1 MAEEDGLPGDG
12 RHAGEHC
19 PSQKAPLTLRIRR
32 VGGVGY
38 RRQRQ
43 WLNWIRCSSASG
55 DLLPIDQHGTFPP
68 LYRRF
73 PPLWRWAVHGCSPLV
88 ADSPNALG
96 TGRAHPHA
104 RPRCGPGCPR
114 LVATDTEADAAL
126 VADLLVIR
134 QAEAARLLDEL
145 EAAGF

>member
-1 MAEEDGLPGDG
+1 
-12 RHAGEHC
+12 
-19 PSQKAPLTLRIRR
+19 LRIRR

-43 WLNWIRCSSASG
+43 WLSWIRCSSASG
-55 DLLPIDQHGTFPP
+55 DLLPIDPHGT
-68 LYRRF
+68 F
-73 PPLWRWAVHGCSPLV
+73 PPLWRWAVHGVL
-88 ADSPNALG
+88 A
-96 TGRAHPHA
+96 TGGGLPERARHGSCPPYA

-114 LVATDTEADAAL
+114 LVATETEADAAL